1 MSDTIEFVEAT
12 EPPLC
17 PHREQALAQI
27 EFRKQKL
34 AFSFLA
40 GLEWIVLLSC
50 PQCCKVV
57 GATNR

>member
-1 MSDTIEFVEAT
+1 MAETIEFVEAT

-17 PHREQALAQI
+17 PHCEQPLAQV

-34 AFSFLA
+34 AFSLLA
-40 GLEWIVLLSC
+40 GQEWILLLSC
-50 PQCCKVV
+50 PHCRKVI